1 MENTKQTV
9 EMSQE
14 ELEEYNKFK
23 ADKAKKEAE
32 QKAKDQRA
40 LYRKMVDEEI
50 EASMPILQT
59 LSSDIKEKK
68 ARILNSFNTIL
79 EMKSELMLTKQDGQY
94 SHTFTNSKG
103 TMRISLGRNTIDS
116 YTDTVEEGI
125 KMVREY
131 IESLATDE
139 KSQTLVNAVLR
150 LLSRDAKG
158 TLKASRVMQLRKL
171 ANDSGN
177 ARFLEG
183 VKIIEESY
191 NPTPSRQF
199 IRAEIKDEN
208 GAWKSVPLGMTES

>member
-9 EMSQE
+9 EMTAA
-14 ELEEYNKFK
+14 ELEEYSKFK
-23 ADKAKKEAE
+23 EEKAKKEAE
-32 QKAKDQRA
+32 KQAAEQRKA
-40 LYRKMVDEEI
+40 YRQMVDDEI
-50 EASMPILQT
+50 EASMPVLQA
-59 LSSDIKEKK
+59 LSSDIKDKK
-68 ARILNSFNTIL
+68 NNILDNFKAIL
-79 EMKSELMLTKQDGQY
+79 EMKNELMMTKDGQF

-103 TMRISLGRNTIDS
+103 TKRITLGVYTLDN
-116 YTDTVEEGI
+116 YTDTVENGI
-125 KMVREY
+125 AMVREY
-131 IESLATDE
+131 IESLATDD
-139 KSQTLVNAVLR
+139 KTRMLVDSVLR

-158 TLKASRVMQLRKL
+158 TLKASRVMQLRKI
-171 ANDSGN
+171 ANESGN

>member
-9 EMSQE
+9 EMTAA
-14 ELEEYNKFK
+14 ELDEYNKFK
-23 ADKAKKEAE
+23 EEKAKKEAE
-32 QKAKDQRA
+32 KQAAEQRKA
-40 LYRKMVDEEI
+40 YRQMVDDEI
-50 EASMPILQT
+50 EASMPVLQA
-59 LSSDIKEKK
+59 LSSDIKDKK
-68 ARILNSFNTIL
+68 NNILDNFKAIL
-79 EMKSELMLTKQDGQY
+79 EMKNELMMTKDGQF

-103 TMRISLGRNTIDS
+103 TKRITLGVYTLDN
-116 YTDTVEEGI
+116 YTDTVENGI
-125 KMVREY
+125 AMVREY
-131 IESLATDE
+131 IESLATDD
-139 KSQTLVNAVLR
+139 KTRMLVDSVLR

-158 TLKASRVMQLRKL
+158 TLKASRVMQLRKI
-171 ANDSGN
+171 ANESGN

>member
-9 EMSQE
+9 EMTAA
-14 ELEEYNKFK
+14 ELDDYNKFK
-23 ADKAKKEAE
+23 EEKAKKEAKKQAAE
-32 QKAKDQRA
+32 QRKA
-40 LYRKMVDEEI
+40 YRQMVDDEI
-50 EASMPILQT
+50 EASMPVLQA
-59 LSSDIKEKK
+59 LSSDIKDKK
-68 ARILNSFNTIL
+68 NNILDNFKAIL
-79 EMKSELMLTKQDGQY
+79 EMKNELMMTKDGQF

-103 TMRISLGRNTIDS
+103 TKRITLGVYTLDN
-116 YTDTVEEGI
+116 YTDTVENGI
-125 KMVREY
+125 AMVREY
-131 IESLATDE
+131 IESLATDD
-139 KSQTLVNAVLR
+139 KTRMLVDSVLR

-158 TLKASRVMQLRKL
+158 TLKASRVMQLRKI
-171 ANDSGN
+171 ANESGN

>member
-1 MENTKQTV
+1 MSEKQTV
-9 EMSQE
+9 EMTAA
-14 ELEEYNKFK
+14 ELNEYNKFK
-23 ADKAKKEAE
+23 EEKAKKEAE
-32 QKAKDQRA
+32 KQAAEQRKA
-40 LYRKMVDEEI
+40 YRQMVDDEI
-50 EASMPILQT
+50 EASMPVLQA
-59 LSSDIKEKK
+59 LSSDIKDKK
-68 ARILNSFNTIL
+68 NNILDNFKAIL
-79 EMKSELMLTKQDGQY
+79 EMKNELMMTKDGQF

-103 TMRISLGRNTIDS
+103 TKRITLGVYTLDN
-116 YTDTVEEGI
+116 YTDTVENGI
-125 KMVREY
+125 AMVREY
-131 IESLATDE
+131 IESLATDD
-139 KSQTLVNAVLR
+139 KTRMLVDSVLR

-158 TLKASRVMQLRKL
+158 TLKASRVMQLRKI

>member
-1 MENTKQTV
+1 MSEKQTV
-9 EMSQE
+9 EMTAA
-14 ELEEYNKFK
+14 ELDEYNKFK
-23 ADKAKKEAE
+23 EEKAKKEAE
-32 QKAKDQRA
+32 KQAAEQRKA
-40 LYRKMVDEEI
+40 YRQMVDDEI
-50 EASMPILQT
+50 EASMPVLQA
-59 LSSDIKEKK
+59 LSSDIKDKK
-68 ARILNSFNTIL
+68 NNILDNFKAIL
-79 EMKSELMLTKQDGQY
+79 EMKNELMMTKDGQF

-103 TMRISLGRNTIDS
+103 TKRITLGVYTLDN
-116 YTDTVEEGI
+116 YTDTVENGI
-125 KMVREY
+125 AMVREY
-131 IESLATDE
+131 IESLATDD
-139 KSQTLVNAVLR
+139 KTRMLVDSVLR

-158 TLKASRVMQLRKL
+158 TLKASRVMQLRKI

>member
-9 EMSQE
+9 EMTAA
-14 ELEEYNKFK
+14 ELDEYNKFK
-23 ADKAKKEAE
+23 EEKAKKEAE
-32 QKAKDQRA
+32 RQAAEQRKA
-40 LYRKMVDEEI
+40 YRQMVDDEI
-50 EASMPILQT
+50 EASMPVLQA
-59 LSSDIKEKK
+59 LSSDIKDKK
-68 ARILNSFNTIL
+68 NNILDNFKAIL
-79 EMKSELMLTKQDGQY
+79 EMKNELMMTKDGQF

-103 TMRISLGRNTIDS
+103 TKRITLGVYTLDN
-116 YTDTVEEGI
+116 YTDTVENGI
-125 KMVREY
+125 AMVREY
-131 IESLATDE
+131 IESLATDD
-139 KSQTLVNAVLR
+139 KTRMLVDSVLR

-158 TLKASRVMQLRKL
+158 TLKASRVMQLRKI
-171 ANDSGN
+171 ANESGN

>member
-9 EMSQE
+9 EMTAD
-14 ELEEYNKFK
+14 ELDEYNKFK
-23 ADKAKKEAE
+23 EEKAKKEAE
-32 QKAKDQRA
+32 KQAAEQRKA
-40 LYRKMVDEEI
+40 YRQMVDDEI
-50 EASMPILQT
+50 EASMPVLQA
-59 LSSDIKEKK
+59 LSSDIKDKK
-68 ARILNSFNTIL
+68 NNILDNFKAIL
-79 EMKSELMLTKQDGQY
+79 EMKNELMMTKDGQF

-103 TMRISLGRNTIDS
+103 TKRITLGVYTLDN
-116 YTDTVEEGI
+116 YTDTVENGI
-125 KMVREY
+125 AMVREY
-131 IESLATDE
+131 IESLATDD
-139 KSQTLVNAVLR
+139 KTRMLVDSVLR

-158 TLKASRVMQLRKL
+158 TLKASRVMQLRKI

>member
-9 EMSQE
+9 EMTAE
-14 ELEEYNKFK
+14 ELDEYNKFK
-23 ADKAKKEAE
+23 EEKAKKEAE
-32 QKAKDQRA
+32 KQAAEQRKA
-40 LYRKMVDEEI
+40 YRQMVDDEI
-50 EASMPILQT
+50 EASMPVLQA
-59 LSSDIKEKK
+59 LSSDIKDKK
-68 ARILNSFNTIL
+68 NNILDNFKAIL
-79 EMKSELMLTKQDGQY
+79 EMKNELMMTKDGQF

-103 TMRISLGRNTIDS
+103 TKRITLGVYTLDN
-116 YTDTVEEGI
+116 YTDTVENGI
-125 KMVREY
+125 AMVREY
-131 IESLATDE
+131 IESLATDD
-139 KSQTLVNAVLR
+139 KTRMLVDSVLR

-158 TLKASRVMQLRKL
+158 TLKASRVMQLRKI
-171 ANDSGN
+171 ANESGN

>member
-1 MENTKQTV
+1 MTAA
-9 EMSQE
+9 
-14 ELEEYNKFK
+14 ELDEFNKFK
-23 ADKAKKEAE
+23 EEKAKKEAE
-32 QKAKDQRA
+32 KQAAEQRKA
-40 LYRKMVDEEI
+40 YRQMVDDEI
-50 EASMPILQT
+50 EASMPVLQA
-59 LSSDIKEKK
+59 LSSDIKDKK
-68 ARILNSFNTIL
+68 NNILDNFKAIL
-79 EMKSELMLTKQDGQY
+79 EMKNELMMTKDGQF

-103 TMRISLGRNTIDS
+103 TKRITLGVYTLDN
-116 YTDTVEEGI
+116 YTDTVENGI
-125 KMVREY
+125 AMVREY
-131 IESLATDE
+131 IESLATDD
-139 KSQTLVNAVLR
+139 KTRMLVDSVLR

-158 TLKASRVMQLRKL
+158 TLKASRVMQLRKI

>member
-1 MENTKQTV
+1 MSEKQTV
-9 EMSQE
+9 EMTAA
-14 ELEEYNKFK
+14 ELDEYNKFK
-23 ADKAKKEAE
+23 EEKAKKEAE
-32 QKAKDQRA
+32 KQAAEQRKA
-40 LYRKMVDEEI
+40 YRQMVD
-50 EASMPILQT
+50 
-59 LSSDIKEKK
+59 SSDIKDKK
-68 ARILNSFNTIL
+68 NNILDNFKAIL
-79 EMKSELMLTKQDGQY
+79 EMKNELMMTKDGQF

-103 TMRISLGRNTIDS
+103 TKRITLGVYTLDN
-116 YTDTVEEGI
+116 YTDTVENGI
-125 KMVREY
+125 AMVREY
-131 IESLATDE
+131 IESLATDD
-139 KSQTLVNAVLR
+139 KTRMLVDSVLR

-158 TLKASRVMQLRKL
+158 TLKASRVMQLRKI

>member
-9 EMSQE
+9 EMTAD
-14 ELEEYNKFK
+14 ELDEYNKFK
-23 ADKAKKEAE
+23 EEKAKKEAE
-32 QKAKDQRA
+32 KQAAEQRKA
-40 LYRKMVDEEI
+40 YRQMVDDEI
-50 EASMPILQT
+50 EASMPVLQA
-59 LSSDIKEKK
+59 LSSDIKDKK
-68 ARILNSFNTIL
+68 NNILDNFKAIL
-79 EMKSELMLTKQDGQY
+79 EMKNELMMTKDGQF

-103 TMRISLGRNTIDS
+103 TKRITLGVYTLDN
-116 YTDTVEEGI
+116 YTDTVENGI
-125 KMVREY
+125 AMVREY
-131 IESLATDE
+131 IESLATDD
-139 KSQTLVNAVLR
+139 KTRMLVDSVLR

-158 TLKASRVMQLRKL
+158 TLKASRVMQLRKI
-171 ANDSGN
+171 ANESGN